1 MAESAVTFL
10 LRKLGSLIEEELKS
24 LGRVKGEIV
33 FIRDELQSMSAF
45 LRVADAIEDTDPEI
59 QAWVKQVR
67 DVALDTDDVLD
78 EFMLRFARHH
88 HHHHRGFYGSVCKI
102 YYQINNMKARRQIAS
117 DIQDIKARVI
127 HIAERRQRYE
137 AWDAIKIALPN
148 RNCGSRVLLT
158 TRIGN
163 VASISCRE
171 SHGYIYEM
179 KALSPKES
187 WTLFCKKTFQEKDC
201 PPHLIEISK
210 SVLRRC
216 EGLPLAIVV
225 ISGVLASK
233 DHGRVDEWELVNR
246 SLGAEVE
253 GSDMKKILL
262 LSYNDLPYYLKSC
275 LLYLSS
281 FPEDHLIEWKSSI
294 RLWIAEGFVEVKEFG
309 KTLEEVAEAY
319 LYELLNRNLIQ
330 VARRKFQRLKYL
342 GLNSL
347 KELRWLTMEEG
358 TMSRLEELI
367 IMDWEFA
374 QRGEDLL
381 RKDWK
386 SNAGCLPQLVPDQT
400 LKLKQL
406 TVLTLA
412 ETDKKV
418 YIRLEHFVHYLDAN
432 ATH

>member
-10 LRKLGSLIEEELKS
+10 LRKFGSLIEEEVKS
-24 LGRVKGEIV
+24 LGEVKGEIL

-45 LRVADAIEDTDPEI
+45 LRVADAIENTDPEI

-67 DVALDTDDVLD
+67 EVAHGTDDVLD
-78 EFMLRFARHH
+78 EFMLRFAHRHH
-88 HHHHRGFYGSVCKI
+88 HHCGFYGSVCKI
-102 YYQINNMKARRQIAS
+102 YYQIKNLKACRQIAS

-127 HIAERRQRYE
+127 NIAERRQ
-137 AWDAIKIALPN
+137 
-148 RNCGSRVLLT
+148 SRVLLT

-163 VASISCRE
+163 VASTSCRE

-179 KALSPKES
+179 KSLSPKES

-201 PPHLIEISK
+201 PPHLIEISR

-233 DHGRVDEWELVNR
+233 DQGRVDEWELVNR
-246 SLGAEVE
+246 SLGVEVE

-281 FPEDHLIEWKSSI
+281 FPKDHLIKWMSSI
-294 RLWIAEGFVEVKEFG
+294 RLWIAKGFVEGKEFG

-319 LYELLNRNLIQ
+319 LYELLNRSLIQ
-330 VARRKFQRLKYL
+330 VAKRKDDRRIEMFRIHDLLPGRFQRLQILLL
-342 GLNSL
+342 GRL
-347 KELRWLTMEEG
+347 KGLRWLTMEEG
-358 TMSRLEELI
+358 TMSRLE
-367 IMDWEFA
+367 
-374 QRGEDLL
+374 DL
-381 RKDWK
+381 
-386 SNAGCLPQLVPDQT
+386 SIFNC
-400 LKLKQL
+400 
-406 TVLTLA
+406 
-412 ETDKKV
+412 ESFHN
-418 YIRLEHFVHYLDAN
+418 I
-432 ATH
+432 